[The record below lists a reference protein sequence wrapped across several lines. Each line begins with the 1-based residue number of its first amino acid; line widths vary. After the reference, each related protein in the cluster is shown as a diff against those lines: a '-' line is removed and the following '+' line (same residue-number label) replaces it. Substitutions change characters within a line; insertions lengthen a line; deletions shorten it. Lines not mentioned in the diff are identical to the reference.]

1 MILISSLE
9 ISYKV
14 IIQHEHS
21 STFEMKYFLNR
32 STVFNNEF
40 VGRGGDV
47 VVVFYDCLRCAS
59 SVKSDQ

>member
-1 MILISSLE
+1 
-9 ISYKV
+9 
-14 IIQHEHS
+14 
-21 STFEMKYFLNR
+21 MKYFFNR